1 MTGLKS
7 SSKRTSIGT
16 SAAACALALTASA
29 LAITPAV
36 ASPLPQTGPVTIT
49 DYVSD
54 PDGFLDSE
62 QVGEVRDAAMAA
74 RANGLSPYF
83 VVVPDFSGN
92 DAIDWCIASA
102 NRSSMSSEA
111 VVFVLAYQER
121 DSSWC
126 TSLAENNGVIT
137 DSQIDNIWDGSLDL
151 IRDSNP
157 LESQAATDA
166 AVYFANGLESA
177 AAESGNNSGSVTPS
191 EPSNGGGVSI
201 WALLIFFGVIGMV
214 IWFFSRRSKK
224 KKSASAAGVPT
235 ISVAE
240 QVATAKQQL
249 LYSDEALRDA
259 EDDVQFAKAQFGGAR
274 TDQFAN
280 AVQVARK
287 GITDAF
293 TLLPKLDDASSDPEK
308 GAIAAQIM
316 QIVGAVMPPVKA
328 AQDQL
333 QADRDKEVQAES
345 RLPDL
350 RSRVAE
356 ARADVPREQ
365 QRLQDLAVRF
375 TPIQLQSLQNKPQQ
389 AAAFLDTADRY
400 LNDAEAQLISD
411 RSAAVQSLDSAASQ
425 LSLAL
430 SALESIRTAEQTIGE
445 SDRVLG
451 AAIASIT
458 QDLSDVTRLAN
469 NQSAFAPLVNDAN
482 GAVAEGQAARQGTA
496 DPLGALDH
504 LRKAEDAL
512 DQALAPLRSAS
523 DQNSRLAAQA
533 KERYAAAEAL
543 VRQAQSMSQTSRGS
557 MSLNARSAVSN
568 AMAQLEQARVTLESS
583 PQQSINS
590 STQAEQW
597 ARNAL
602 AEMQSA
608 PMQQPQ
614 YRSGGSNSML
624 WGMLLGQMMGG
635 GGRSHGGGY
644 RSGGFGGGGYR
655 SSGGFG
661 GSGGFRSS
669 GGSSGGFRGGGGGG
683 GFRGGGGGRSGK
695 F

>member
-1 MTGLKS
+1 MTGLNS
-7 SSKRTSIGT
+7 SSKRTSIGRF
-16 SAAACALALTASA
+16 AAACALTLIASVPVS
-29 LAITPAV
+29 TVAV
-36 ASPLPQTGPVTIT
+36 ASPLPQTGPVTIN
-49 DYVSD
+49 DYVTD

-62 QVGEVRDAAMAA
+62 QVGEIRDAAMAA
-74 RANGLSPYF
+74 RSSGLSPYF
-83 VVVPDFSGN
+83 VIVPDFSGN
-92 DAIDWCIASA
+92 DPTDWCIASA

-111 VVFVLAYQER
+111 VVFALAYQER
-121 DSSWC
+121 DTGWC
-126 TSLAENNGVIT
+126 TSLPENNGIIT
-137 DSQIDNIWDGSLDL
+137 DAQIDDIWYSSLDV
-151 IRDSNP
+151 IRDSDP
-157 LESQAATDA
+157 LEGQAATDA
-166 AVYFANGLESA
+166 AVYFANELESA
-177 AAESGNNSGSVTPS
+177 AAGGGSSSGSITPTTS
-191 EPSNGGGVSI
+191 SSSGGVSI
-201 WALLIFFGVIGMV
+201 WVLLVFFVVIALV
-214 IWFFSRRSKK
+214 IWAFTRRSKK
-224 KKSASAAGVPT
+224 KAATSTSATQAMSLD
-235 ISVAE
+235 E

-293 TLLPKLDDASSDPEK
+293 TLLPRLDDTTSDAEK
-308 GAIAAQIM
+308 GSIAAQIM

-350 RSRVAE
+350 RARVAE

-389 AAAFLDTADRY
+389 AAAFLDTAERY
-400 LNDAEAQLISD
+400 LSDAQSQLLTNRAS
-411 RSAAVQSLDSAASQ
+411 AVQSLDSAANQ

-430 SALESIRTAEQTIGE
+430 SALENIKTAERTIGE

-458 QDLSDVTRLAN
+458 QDLSDVTRLAS
-469 NQSAFAPLVNDAN
+469 NQVAFAPLVSDAN
-482 GAVAEGQAARQGTA
+482 AAVAEGQAARQGNA

-504 LRKAEDAL
+504 LRQAEDAL
-512 DQALAPLRSAS
+512 DQALAPLRSAA
-523 DQNSRLAAQA
+523 DQNSRLASQA

-543 VRQAQSMSQTSRGS
+543 VRQAQSMSQTSRGN

-568 AMAQLEQARVTLESS
+568 AMAQLEQARITLDSS

-602 AEMQSA
+602 AEMQA
-608 PMQQPQ
+608 TPTYQPNYQ
-614 YRSGGSNSML
+614 SGGSNSML

-635 GGRSHGGGY
+635 SGRGHSGGY
-644 RSGGFGGGGYR
+644 RTGGFGGGGYR

-661 GSGGFRSS
+661 GSGGFRGS